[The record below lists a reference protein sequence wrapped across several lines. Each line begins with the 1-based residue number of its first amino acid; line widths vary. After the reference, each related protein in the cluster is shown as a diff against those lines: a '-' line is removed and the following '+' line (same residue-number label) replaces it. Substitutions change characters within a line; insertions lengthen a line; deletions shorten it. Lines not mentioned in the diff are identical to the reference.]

1 MEQKM
6 KKNRFNVLITIFVT
20 LLIAAVLSTSFT
32 SCLDSMNGE
41 TEDTT
46 FALEITSYPNKTT
59 YTKGETL
66 DLSGLT
72 VYAIYESGNKSLC
85 NDYTTTPVVGEVL
98 NTTGRQAVVV
108 EKIIKTNRRIERYKA
123 TFYITVNN

>member
-1 MEQKM
+1 M
-6 KKNRFNVLITIFVT
+6 KKNRFNVLITVFIT

-46 FALEITSYPNKTT
+46 FALEITSPNKTT

-72 VYAIYESGNKSLC
+72 VTAVYENGNRSIC
-85 NDYTTTPVVGEVL
+85 NDYTTTPAAGEVL